1 MTTMTTENRPPR
13 IALVTGAARGIGAA
27 IAQRLAEDGM
37 HVVLADVLDGV
48 AETVAGLTARGLAA
62 SAATVDLG
70 DLRSVEPFVVDLIRR
85 HGRLDVIVNN
95 AGISPK
101 HDGKRAPIDE
111 TSLEEWQRVIDI
123 NLTACFLVVK
133 AGLPSMKANRWGR
146 VINMAS
152 QAGRTRSQVA
162 GSHYSASKA
171 GLIGFTRTLAGEV
184 GSFGITANCI
194 APGRIDTPMASEAG
208 SEANARYVSMIPV
221 GRIGTPDDVGAAVSY
236 LASEEA
242 GFVTGVCLDL
252 NGGHFMA

>member
-1 MTTMTTENRPPR
+1 MTVQPVQSR

-27 IAQRLAEDGM
+27 IAERLASDGM
-37 HVVLADVLDGV
+37 HVVLADILDGV
-48 AETVAGLTARGLAA
+48 EETASALAAKGHAA
-62 SAATVDLG
+62 SAARVDLG
-70 DLRSVEPFVVDLIRR
+70 DLPAVEPFVADLVRR
-85 HGRLDVIVNN
+85 HGRIDVIVNN

-111 TSLEEWQRVIDI
+111 TSLEEWQKVVDI
-123 NLTACFLVVK
+123 NLTACFLIVK
-133 AGLPSMKANRWGR
+133 ASLPSMKANRWGR
-146 VINMAS
+146 IVNMAS
-152 QAGRTRSQVA
+152 QAGRTKSLVA
-162 GSHYSASKA
+162 GSHYAASKA

-208 SEANARYVSMIPV
+208 SEVNARYVSTIPV

-236 LASEEA
+236 LASDEA

>member
-1 MTTMTTENRPPR
+1 MSARPDTPR
-13 IALVTGAARGIGAA
+13 IALVTGAAQGIGAA
-27 IAQRLAEDGM
+27 IAERLARDGM
-37 HVVLADVLDGV
+37 QVVLADVLDRV
-48 AETVAGLTARGLAA
+48 EDTAAGLAA
-62 SAATVDLG
+62 EGLACTAVRVDLG
-70 DLRSVEPFVVDLIRR
+70 RIAGVEGFVADLIRR
-85 HGRLDVIVNN
+85 FGRLDVVVNN

-111 TSLEEWQRVIDI
+111 TSLEEWQAVIDI
-123 NLTACFLVVK
+123 NLTACFLIVK
-133 AGLPSMKANRWGR
+133 AALPSMKANRWGR
-146 VINMAS
+146 IVNMAS

-184 GSFGITANCI
+184 GPFGITANCI

-208 SEANARYVSMIPV
+208 SEVNARYVGTIPV
-221 GRIGTPDDVGAAVSY
+221 GRIGTPDDIGAAVAY

-242 GFVTGVCLDL
+242 GFVTGVCLDV